1 MRYYKLILYLIFF
14 SFVFLPGIPHLY
26 GDATIRAF
34 DTPNDDGSSI
44 TVKWNY
50 TGTGDTFELFRKT
63 VSDTNWQKLKTLPL
77 SKHSYLDD
85 NTVRG
90 VQYQY
95 GIRIK
100 TDTILSEMVIS
111 KPVSAKAQFF
121 DTGKTLIL
129 VLILG
134 YFAILLYFIGAAKK
148 GKSLFIRKIAGLDA
162 LDEAVG
168 RATEMGKPILFIPG
182 ISSMSDIATI
192 AAVNIL
198 GPVAKKVAEYGTDLL
213 VPNRDPIVAS
223 VTQEVVKESYIEAGR
238 PDLFNPNKVWF
249 VTQSQ
254 FAYAAAVQ
262 GIMVRERPATILLL
276 GMFYAESLLLAE
288 TGNSTGAIQ
297 IAGTDAVDQ
306 LPFFITSCD
315 YTIMGEELYA
325 AGAYLSKEPTLLSS
339 IKAQDYG
346 KIAIFATLLLGLI
359 LGLLKSNWLI
369 NILTVR

>member
-1 MRYYKLILYLIFF
+1 MKNLKLILYLIFF
-14 SFVFLPGIPHLY
+14 SSVFLLSASDINGRV
-26 GDATIRAF
+26 TISAK
-34 DTPNDDGSSI
+34 DKPNDDGSSI
-44 TVKWNY
+44 IVKWEYAGNA
-50 TGTGDTFELFRKT
+50 DSFALFRKS
-63 VSDTNWQKLKTLPL
+63 VNDTSWQMVKSFPTSIHKYVDEDVVRNLP
-77 SKHSYLDD
+77 
-85 NTVRG
+85 
-90 VQYQY
+90 YQY
-95 GIRIK
+95 GIRVK
-100 TDTILSEMVIS
+100 TDTMLSEMVTT
-111 KPVSAKAQFF
+111 KPVAAKAQFF
-121 DTGKTLIL
+121 DTGKILIL
-129 VLILG
+129 VLILS
-134 YFAILLYFIGAAKK
+134 YFGILLYFVGAAKK

-223 VTQEVVKESYIEAGR
+223 VTQEVVKESYLEAGR

-249 VTQSQ
+249 LTDSQ

-346 KIAIFATLLLGLI
+346 KLVIFATLLLGII

>member
-1 MRYYKLILYLIFF
+1 
-14 SFVFLPGIPHLY
+14 
-26 GDATIRAF
+26 
-34 DTPNDDGSSI
+34 
-44 TVKWNY
+44 
-50 TGTGDTFELFRKT
+50 
-63 VSDTNWQKLKTLPL
+63 
-77 SKHSYLDD
+77 
-85 NTVRG
+85 
-90 VQYQY
+90 
-95 GIRIK
+95 
-100 TDTILSEMVIS
+100 
-111 KPVSAKAQFF
+111 
-121 DTGKTLIL
+121 
-129 VLILG
+129 
-134 YFAILLYFIGAAKK
+134 
-148 GKSLFIRKIAGLDA
+148 
-162 LDEAVG
+162 
-168 RATEMGKPILFIPG
+168 
-182 ISSMSDIATI
+182 
-192 AAVNIL
+192 
-198 GPVAKKVAEYGTDLL
+198 
-213 VPNRDPIVAS
+213 VAS

>member
-1 MRYYKLILYLIFF
+1 MRHYKLILYLIFF
-14 SFVFLPGIPHLY
+14 SFIFLLGISDLY
-26 GDATIRAF
+26 GDITIKAV
-34 DTPNDDGSSI
+34 DTPNDNGSSI
-44 TVKWNY
+44 TVKWDY
-50 TGTGDTFELFRKT
+50 TGICNAFELFRK
-63 VSDTNWQKLKTLPL
+63 SAGDTTWQMIKTLPQ
-77 SKHSYLDD
+77 SK
-85 NTVRG
+85 RG
-90 VQYQY
+90 FVDQNVTRSIQYQY

-100 TDTILSEMVIS
+100 TDTILSEMVTS
-111 KPVSAKAQFF
+111 NPVSAKAQFF
-121 DTGKTLIL
+121 DAGKTLIL

-134 YFAILLYFIGAAKK
+134 YFVILLYFIRAAKK

-168 RATEMGKPILFIPG
+168 RATEMGKPILFVPG

-198 GPVAKKVAEYGTDLL
+198 GPVAKKVAEYGTNLL

-223 VTQEVVKESYIEAGR
+223 VTQEVVKESYLEAGR

-249 VTQSQ
+249 VTDSQ

-262 GIMVRERPATILLL
+262 GIMVREKPATILLL

-346 KIAIFATLLLGLI
+346 KLVIFATLLLGLI